1 MADLRVAIVDDD
13 PVLLAELPTLLEP
26 EGIDVVWTATN
37 AADAGRKLSAGERLP
52 DVLVV
57 DVRMP
62 GISGHEF
69 ANTVRALHPGLPIVM
84 YTSVDS
90 GDSMRDALEC
100 GASGYLV
107 KHDPPERVS
116 LLLRLAA
123 MGQPVFSEAPG
134 QRLAED
140 FTSRVPAVERI
151 TVRQYEV
158 LRLVAQG
165 HSNDAVA
172 KRLGCSAETVKKHLR
187 VIFERL
193 GASDRA
199 SAVATAIRAGLS

>member
-134 QRLAED
+134 GVNSSKQHRL
-140 FTSRVPAVERI
+140 RGGLRI
-151 TVRQYEV
+151 
-158 LRLVAQG
+158 
-165 HSNDAVA
+165 
-172 KRLGCSAETVKKHLR
+172 
-187 VIFERL
+187 F
-193 GASDRA
+193 
-199 SAVATAIRAGLS
+199 

>member
-1 MADLRVAIVDDD
+1 MNELRVAIVDDD
-13 PVLLAELPTLLEP
+13 PVLLAELPALLEP
-26 EGIDVVWTATN
+26 EGIDVVWMATN
-37 AADAGRKLSAGERLP
+37 AEDGHQSLSRHGWLP

-62 GISGHEF
+62 GVSGHEF

-90 GDSMRDALEC
+90 GESMRDALAC

-123 MGQPVFSEAPG
+123 TGQPVFSEAPG
-134 QRLAED
+134 RRMAED
-140 FTSRVPAVERI
+140 FSAHEPMAGPLTERQ
-151 TVRQYEV
+151 REV
-158 LRLVAQG
+158 LRLASLG
-165 HSNDAVA
+165 RTNEAIAV
-172 KRLGCSAETVKKHLR
+172 RLGCSVDTVKKHLGA
-187 VIFERL
+187 IYERL
-193 GASDRA
+193 GAQDRA
-199 SAVATAIRAGLS
+199 SAVAIALRAGFL